1 MIWERIQELARFHS
15 QAHNIPIETIHKS
28 DSSQPLSPFEGIQI
42 LLIDK
47 KDERVEINELQ
58 LRLAYPNDET
68 ALKAVTRTL
77 EDHLP
82 VLARQYHQKQRDQL
96 KMLVLHGVDER
107 KESLKQSIQ
116 QGEYTLDDLNR
127 QVFDTARKRDLDKH
141 LLTQLEKPSLPLGRK
156 IISEYANMKKLVPGL
171 YRSIRFEDH
180 HVWAKTH
187 QVDIWHDDEKYEIG
201 VLLIELDLSRGQVR
215 ISNLTNPVNNY
226 PHPHVNE
233 NGEICL
239 GNVSAGLTRLL
250 GEFEIYGALELLHK
264 FIHEYNEE
272 DPYQKIQY
280 WNDPDYCDE
289 SNEYE
294 RCRESGSYGQTCLQC
309 GDGGCPYF
317 EGALEEC
324 QENMDLTKCVMC
336 GDRCEPGDEL
346 LQECH
351 DENPLGCMT
360 CSFSTCP
367 FYRKEDACRQVNA
380 ESCTTCNIENCR
392 YRGVANE
399 TASA

>member
-1 MIWERIQELARFHS
+1 MIWEKIQELVRFHS
-15 QAHNIPIETIHKS
+15 QAHNIPIEAIHLP
-28 DSSQPLSPFEGIQI
+28 DTDQPTNPFEGIQI
-42 LLIDK
+42 LLVDK
-47 KDERVEINELQ
+47 DAKIGSENF
-58 LRLAYPNDET
+58 RLIISYPHAENGLESIS
-68 ALKAVTRTL
+68 KTL
-77 EDHLP
+77 EEEIP
-82 VLARQYHQKQRDQL
+82 VLARQYHQKKRDQL
-96 KMLVLHGVDER
+96 KELVLSGVVER
-107 KESLKQSIQ
+107 KDSLKQSIQ
-116 QGEYTLDDLNR
+116 QAEYTLDDLSR
-127 QVFDTARKRDLDKH
+127 QMFDMARKRNLDKH
-141 LLTQLEKPSLPLGRK
+141 LLVQLEKPSIPLGRK
-156 IISEYANMKKLVPGL
+156 IIGEYTNIKKLLPGL
-171 YRSIRFEDH
+171 YQSIRFDDR

-187 QVDIWHDDEKYEIG
+187 QVDIWYADEKYEIG
-201 VLLIELDLSRGQVR
+201 VLLIELELSRGKV
-215 ISNLTNPVNNY
+215 ILSNLTNPVNNY
-226 PHPHVNE
+226 PHPHVND

-239 GNVSAGLTRLL
+239 GNVSAGLTKLL

-264 FIHEYNEE
+264 FIHEYNED

-309 GDGGCPYF
+309 SDGGCPYF
-317 EGALEEC
+317 DGALEEC

-336 GDRCEPGDEL
+336 SDRCEPGDEL

-367 FYRKEDACRQVNA
+367 FYRKE
-380 ESCTTCNIENCR
+380 ESCHEVNEESCASCNIEHCK

-399 TASA
+399 TVTT